1 MTETD
6 ASDYVDAA
14 LEVLGGE
21 DTEFY
26 LTAQDAS
33 ASGAFG
39 RATVRLSCRYQG
51 CDWGLFV
58 GEMELWEFVTDAR
71 AHWED
76 KHAPAEGLAAADPD
90 AKPS

>member
-6 ASDYVDAA
+6 AKDGYIDAA
-14 LEVLGGE
+14 LDALGGG

-26 LTAQDAS
+26 LTAKDAA

-39 RATVRLSCRYQG
+39 CATVILSCRYQG
-51 CDWGLFV
+51 CEWGIFV

-71 AHWED
+71 MHWESE
-76 KHAPAEGLAAADPD
+76 HAHPVGTEGKTSTA
-90 AKPS
+90 

>member
-1 MTETD
+1 MTETTPRD
-6 ASDYVDAA
+6 GYIDAA
-14 LEVLGGE
+14 LDALGGE

-26 LTAQDAS
+26 LTAKDAA

-39 RATVRLSCRYQG
+39 RATVVLSCRYQG

-76 KHAPAEGLAAADPD
+76 KHAPAEGLAAADLPD
-90 AKPS
+90 